1 MPSRVTLAVLVLFLA
16 GCGNR
21 TVPLPTVKDDD
32 PVAQL
37 NPGRWQ
43 ATVNDLTA
51 PPGDGAPRRLPAP
64 VPASREA
71 AP

>member
-1 MPSRVTLAVLVLFLA
+1 MPHRVTLAVLALLLA
-16 GCGNR
+16 GCGNK
-21 TVPLPTVKDDD
+21 TVPLPAVKDDD

-64 VPASREA
+64 VPVSHEA
-71 AP
+71 VP